1 MKTNTINKIL
11 GNKVKIL
18 RKQIG
23 MTQNELAK
31 HLGLRS
37 SGIISQ
43 VENGERGL
51 KRENILKCAE
61 FFGIDE
67 CYLFS
72 ENNYSE
78 KELRAMI
85 GLKKLIENAG
95 KSKAMKL
102 RYEKVIELL
111 TEGFSIGD
119 QKK

>member
-1 MKTNTINKIL
+1 M
-11 GNKVKIL
+11 KIL
-18 RKQIG
+18 RKQID

-31 HLGLRS
+31 HLGLKS

-51 KRENILKCAE
+51 KVENILKCAD
-61 FFGIDE
+61 FFGIDA
-67 CYLFS
+67 CYLIS
-72 ENNYSE
+72 EYDYSE

-85 GLKKLIENAG
+85 GFKNLVENPK
-95 KSKAMKL
+95 KSKVMKI